1 MLRPSVTKW
10 ADRSSEICN
19 VLAAGQIKLNGLGY
33 IRRID
38 NLSGHYRP
46 TVDEAM
52 RYQELFE
59 EQGLELN
66 NTWLEYY
73 RIVFDEQGNVIDTIK
88 EYNVMINGD

>member
-1 MLRPSVTKW
+1 M
-10 ADRSSEICN
+10 
-19 VLAAGQIKLNGLGY
+19 LAAGQIKLNGLGC

-46 TVDEAM
+46 TVDAAM

-88 EYNVMINGD
+88 EYNVMINGN